1 MCELVI
7 SNEDNTKTF
16 QERENTIFLFDVD
29 GTLTESGNII
39 QNDMCELLNFVR
51 ECGFKTGVVGGG
63 TLQKVLEQAD
73 NKDEPVYFDHYF
85 TECGCQHNVNL
96 SSTTGKQ
103 LHEIYHKNIREHWLY
118 PSINKLMKVCM
129 NFISEQDYLIAGN
142 LVDLR
147 KGIVY
152 ISMVGMTATSVE
164 RSQFILEDNANHYRK
179 RLIQLLSDTAMKL
192 GVYEDLSINEGGQVG
207 IAIFPREWD
216 KIQVLDYVL
225 PYHETIHYFGDKYK
239 TGGNDHRIINDSH
252 VIGHRVDSPED
263 TYTILKQI
271 LATRF
276 A

>member
-7 SNEDNTKTF
+7 SNDNQNF
-16 QERENTIFLFDVD
+16 EQRENTIFLFDVD
-29 GTLTESGNII
+29 GTLADSGDTIG
-39 QNDMCELLNFVR
+39 NDMCELLNFVR

-63 TLQKVLEQAD
+63 TLQKVLDQTD
-73 NKDEPVYFDHYF
+73 NKDGPVYFDHYF

-96 SSTTGKQ
+96 SSTMGKN
-103 LHEIYHKNIREHWLY
+103 LHQIYHKNIREHWLY

-164 RSQFILEDNANHYRK
+164 RSQFILEDKVNQYRK

-216 KIQVLDYVL
+216 KIQVLEHLL

-239 TGGNDHRIINDSH
+239 SGGNDYRLISDSN
-252 VIGHRVDSPED
+252 VIGHCVDSPED

-271 LATRF
+271 LQQVV
-276 A
+276 